1 MSGFFSR
8 VLIAR
13 EAPGVA
19 ATLLRQAEPR
29 RLPPHAHHRPYFS
42 LLVSGSYVERVG
54 IRELEHRAA
63 SLVYHPG
70 GLEHVDA
77 YGKGGGLM
85 LVVKLDP
92 SRSSWQEAPAPR
104 DPLALTRRGALH
116 AAWRVVRAL
125 DPDLPTI
132 ALEEA
137 AADLHSH
144 VAPAIELRQTRR
156 PKWLDRVIERLRQ
169 EYPDPPGLAELA
181 DDAGV
186 HASHLSR
193 TLRRFEGRGIAELV
207 QLARVEHVW
216 RQLVSADAPSLVDA
230 SLAAGFAD
238 QSHCNRVFK
247 RHVGESPGAF
257 LRQKGDIPLFRQ

>member
-1 MSGFFSR
+1 MSGFFSP

-13 EAPGVA
+13 EAPGVS

-42 LLVSGSYVERVG
+42 LLVAGSYVERAG
-54 IRELEHRAA
+54 ARELEHRAA
-63 SLVYHPG
+63 SLVYHPA

-77 YGKGGGLM
+77 YGRGGGRM
-85 LVVKLDP
+85 LVAKLDP
-92 SRSSWQEAPAPR
+92 ARAAWDETPPHR
-104 DPLALTRRGALH
+104 EPKVLGGRGALQ
-116 AAWRVVRAL
+116 AAWRLYRAL
-125 DPDLPTI
+125 DPDLPPV

-137 AADLHSH
+137 AAHM
-144 VAPAIELRQTRR
+144 VAQAMPSAECRETTRPR
-156 PKWLDRVIERLRQ
+156 WLDRVLERLRC
-169 EYPDPPGLAELA
+169 EYVAPPGLAELA
-181 DDAGV
+181 AEAGV

-193 TLRRFEGRGIAELV
+193 TLRRCEGRGIAELV
-207 QLARVEHVW
+207 QQARVEHVW
-216 RQLVSADAPSLVDA
+216 RELVTADAPSLVEV

-247 RHVGESPGAF
+247 RFVGESPGVF